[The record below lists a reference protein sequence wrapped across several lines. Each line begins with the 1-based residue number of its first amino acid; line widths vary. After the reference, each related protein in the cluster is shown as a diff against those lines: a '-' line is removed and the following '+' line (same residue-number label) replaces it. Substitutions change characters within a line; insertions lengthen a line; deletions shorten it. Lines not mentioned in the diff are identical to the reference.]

1 VAEISPTDLRRLE
14 TLDSRLQKARAER
27 QKLTA
32 ERGKLRAA
40 ATENAKRARELAK
53 ELGGA
58 EKKLEAA
65 LAENAALAAKLEETA
80 ADLERLQTASLD
92 LREKLDGADSEI
104 EKAKK
109 SAAAAEA
116 EAASL
121 HEERDRL
128 AESLS
133 LVNAQLAGESIAPVL
148 PAAEVS
154 ELVHGFVSSLSSRL
168 SGMTVRD
175 GELQLKVGFEKV
187 GRTSGFVVPS
197 SESPPEV
204 RESLHELSI
213 RFGRIAETDG

>member
-27 QKLTA
+27 KKLTA
-32 ERGKLRAA
+32 ERGKLRTA
-40 ATENAKRARELAK
+40 ATANAKRARELAK
-53 ELGGA
+53 ELEGA

-65 LAENAALAAKLEETA
+65 VAENTDLAARLEETA
-80 ADLERLQTASLD
+80 ADLAHLQTASLE
-92 LREKLDGADSEI
+92 LREKLDGANSEI

-109 SAAAAEA
+109 SAASAET

-121 HEERDRL
+121 REERDRL
-128 AESLS
+128 AEGLG
-133 LVNAQLAGESIAPVL
+133 LANAQLAGESVAPVL
-148 PAAEVS
+148 PATEVS
-154 ELVHGFVSSLSSRL
+154 ALVHGFVSSLSSRL

-213 RFGRIAETDG
+213 RFGRIAEPDS

>member
-1 VAEISPTDLRRLE
+1 VAEISPADLRRLE

-32 ERGKLRAA
+32 ERGKLRTT

-53 ELGGA
+53 ELDGA
-58 EKKLEAA
+58 EKKLAAA

-80 ADLERLQTASLD
+80 GDLERLQTASLD

-121 HEERDRL
+121 REERDRL
-128 AESLS
+128 AESLG
-133 LVNAQLAGESIAPVL
+133 LANAQLAGESIAPVL

-154 ELVHGFVSSLSSRL
+154 ELVHGFVSGLGSRL

-213 RFGRIAETDG
+213 RFGRIAEPDS